1 MSNNESGGSP
11 ATRPKPVPFARRLV
25 SHDKRRT
32 IVASAGIG
40 FALLVIFVQL
50 GFYGAVLHTALAV
63 SDRFSGD
70 LMLISPGF
78 VYLGETGDIPKARL
92 FQALNESEVESA
104 TPFYFRYA
112 DWRHTLT
119 GKRCRLFALAFPID
133 EAIQN
138 LPLEIPEIR
147 GQLDRLRPTNH
158 LLLDRF
164 TQSNCGP
171 DPGLTEVEVRD
182 QSSQVVGHFNLGVGF
197 LADGAFITSDDTF
210 SRFFGSPSLDRPNL
224 GLLRLKP
231 GSDPDAVAEK
241 LRSSLPGDV
250 RVVTTEEL
258 NAYQTN
264 HWVSNTAAGNI
275 FGLGSLAGF
284 VVGLVVLFEIL
295 STDIRNQLPFYATLM
310 AMGYTRKQLLRF
322 VLNQAWIFA
331 AIGYLPALLISAVLF
346 PIVHD
351 LTQLPVFLTAG
362 LALSVL
368 TLGFIMCSGAA
379 GLSFLRLRKAD
390 PAELFR

>member
-1 MSNNESGGSP
+1 MNKTDTREPARSGP
-11 ATRPKPVPFARRLV
+11 RPVPFARRLV
-25 SHDKRRT
+25 SHHKRRT

-78 VYLGETGDIPKARL
+78 VYLGETGEIPKARL
-92 FQALNESEVESA
+92 FQALNASEVASA

-112 DWRHTLT
+112 NWRHALT
-119 GKRCRLFALAFPID
+119 GKHCRLFALAFPLD
-133 EAIQN
+133 EAAQA
-138 LPLEIPEIR
+138 LPLDLPEIG
-147 GQLDRLRPTNH
+147 GQLDRLRPTHN

-164 TQSNCGP
+164 TQSDCGP
-171 DPGLTEVEVRD
+171 DPGLTEVEVRG
-182 QSSQVVGHFNLGVGF
+182 QSNQVVGHFDLGVGF

-210 SRFFGSPSLDRPNL
+210 SRLYGSASLDSPNL
-224 GLLRLKP
+224 GVLRLQP
-231 GSDPDAVAEK
+231 GSDPEAVAEK
-241 LRSSLPGDV
+241 LRATLPGDV
-250 RVVTTEEL
+250 RVVTRKEL
-258 NAYQTN
+258 NAYQTD

-284 VVGLVVLFEIL
+284 LVGLVVLFEIL

-322 VLNQAWIFA
+322 VLEQAWIFA
-331 AIGYLPALLISAVLF
+331 AIGYLPALLISALLF
-346 PIVHD
+346 PVIHD

-362 LALSVL
+362 LALGVL
-368 TLGFIMCSGAA
+368 ALGFIMCSSAA
-379 GLSFLRLRKAD
+379 GLSFLRLRRAD
-390 PAELFR
+390 PAELFQ

>member
-1 MSNNESGGSP
+1 M
-11 ATRPKPVPFARRLV
+11 
-25 SHDKRRT
+25 
-32 IVASAGIG
+32 
-40 FALLVIFVQL
+40 
-50 GFYGAVLHTALAV
+50 
-63 SDRFSGD
+63 
-70 LMLISPGF
+70 
-78 VYLGETGDIPKARL
+78 
-92 FQALNESEVESA
+92 
-104 TPFYFRYA
+104 
-112 DWRHTLT
+112 
-119 GKRCRLFALAFPID
+119 
-133 EAIQN
+133 
-138 LPLEIPEIR
+138 
-147 GQLDRLRPTNH
+147 
-158 LLLDRF
+158 
-164 TQSNCGP
+164 
-171 DPGLTEVEVRD
+171 
-182 QSSQVVGHFNLGVGF
+182 GF

-210 SRFFGSPSLDRPNL
+210 SRLFGSASLDRPNL

-241 LRSSLPGDV
+241 LRSSLPRDV

-258 NAYQTN
+258 NGYQTE

-322 VLNQAWIFA
+322 VLTQAWIFA

-368 TLGFIMCSGAA
+368 SLGFLMCSGAA

>member
-210 SRFFGSPSLDRPNL
+210 SRFFGSASLDRPNL

>member
-1 MSNNESGGSP
+1 LSNNESGGSP

-40 FALLVIFVQL
+40 FALLVIFVHL

-164 TQSNCGP
+164 TQSN
-171 DPGLTEVEVRD
+171 
-182 QSSQVVGHFNLGVGF
+182 
-197 LADGAFITSDDTF
+197 
-210 SRFFGSPSLDRPNL
+210 
-224 GLLRLKP
+224 
-231 GSDPDAVAEK
+231 
-241 LRSSLPGDV
+241 
-250 RVVTTEEL
+250 
-258 NAYQTN
+258 
-264 HWVSNTAAGNI
+264 
-275 FGLGSLAGF
+275 
-284 VVGLVVLFEIL
+284 
-295 STDIRNQLPFYATLM
+295 
-310 AMGYTRKQLLRF
+310 
-322 VLNQAWIFA
+322 
-331 AIGYLPALLISAVLF
+331 
-346 PIVHD
+346 
-351 LTQLPVFLTAG
+351 
-362 LALSVL
+362 
-368 TLGFIMCSGAA
+368 
-379 GLSFLRLRKAD
+379 
-390 PAELFR
+390 

>member
-1 MSNNESGGSP
+1 MSTNETRGASP
-11 ATRPKPVPFARRLV
+11 NRPKPVPFARRLV

-32 IVASAGIG
+32 LVASAGIG

-63 SDRFSGD
+63 SERFNGD

-78 VYLGETGDIPKARL
+78 VYLGETGSIPKARL

-104 TPFYFRYA
+104 TPFYFRYSS
-112 DWRHTLT
+112 WRHALT
-119 GKRCRLFALAFPID
+119 GRRCRLFALAFPLD
-133 EAIQN
+133 EAARN
-138 LPLEIPEIR
+138 LPLEIPEIG

-171 DPGLTEVEVRD
+171 DPGLTEVEARG
-182 QSSQVVGHFNLGVGF
+182 QSSQVVGHFELGVGF
-197 LADGAFITSDDTF
+197 LADGAFIASDDTF
-210 SRFFGSPSLDRPNL
+210 SRLFGSESLDRPNL

-231 GSDPDAVAEK
+231 GSDPDVVAEK
-241 LRSSLPGDV
+241 LRASLPGDV
-250 RVVTTEEL
+250 RVVTRDEL
-258 NAYQTN
+258 NAYQTE

-322 VLNQAWIFA
+322 VLEQAWIFA

>member
-1 MSNNESGGSP
+1 MSNNESGGSS

-210 SRFFGSPSLDRPNL
+210 SRFFGSASLDRPNL

-322 VLNQAWIFA
+322 VLTQAWIFA

-362 LALSVL
+362 LALGVL
-368 TLGFIMCSGAA
+368 TLGFLMCSGAA

>member
-1 MSNNESGGSP
+1 MSNNESGGSS
-11 ATRPKPVPFARRLV
+11 ATQPKPVPFARRLV

-92 FQALNESEVESA
+92 FQALNESDVESA

-112 DWRHTLT
+112 DWRHTQT
-119 GKRCRLFALAFPID
+119 GMRCRLFALAFPID
-133 EAIQN
+133 EATQD
-138 LPLEIPEIR
+138 LPLEIPEI
-147 GQLDRLRPTNH
+147 GDQLDRLRPTNH

-171 DPGLTEVEVRD
+171 DPGLTEVEAQD

-210 SRFFGSPSLDRPNL
+210 SRLFGSASLDRPNL

-241 LRSSLPGDV
+241 LRSSLPRDV

-258 NAYQTN
+258 NGYQTE

-322 VLNQAWIFA
+322 VLTQAWIFA
-331 AIGYLPALLISAVLF
+331 AIGYVPALLISAVLF

-368 TLGFIMCSGAA
+368 SLGFLMCSGAA